1 MSSLRTCQCIT
12 KSGIRCKNKVKR
24 GKYCNVHKNCGYS
37 NSLQNYENNSPEEN
51 KYYKI
56 KVVSQIEGKE
66 GYDTF
71 VVGVPE
77 DLNKLFNETQAKL
90 VVLILENAIQRN
102 FKTRKYNVKRIVDI
116 EEVLYDPNKFS
127 FSIEASDFY

>member
-1 MSSLRTCQCIT
+1 MSSLRTCQCTT

-24 GKYCNVHKNCGYS
+24 GKTYCNVHKNCDYS
-37 NSLQNYENNSPEEN
+37 NSLQNYESSET

-56 KVVSQIEGKE
+56 KVVSEVDGKE

-71 VVGVPE
+71 MIGVPSRL
-77 DLNKLFNETQAKL
+77 DNLFNETQAKL

-102 FKTRKYNVKRIVDI
+102 FKTRNYNVKRIIDI
-116 EEVLYDPNKFS
+116 EEVTYDPEKLS
-127 FSIEASDFY
+127 FLIQESDFY